1 MGREKFPT
9 AKREQR
15 ERERLEK
22 IELIFGII
30 SICRNEGSLS
40 SPSPPKKEKRK
51 KESGGI
57 PSTGYHHATPSPAPF
72 INITIKRMR
81 VTERRRRGEEEGERE
96 NDTTAG
102 TINARIYIF
111 HGTSNRRERFGEV
124 SLGKNPF
131 ESISVSFSIR
141 LFQRLF
147 LIPHFC
153 NNNNNNNN
161 NEAG

>member
-15 ERERLEK
+15 ERERETGENRINIRDNIDLQERGVA
-22 IELIFGII
+22 LVP
-30 SICRNEGSLS
+30 L
-40 SPSPPKKEKRK
+40 PPKKEKRK

-81 VTERRRRGEEEGERE
+81 VTERRRRGEEEGEGE

-131 ESISVSFSIR
+131 ESISVYSNVYF
-141 LFQRLF
+141 
-147 LIPHFC
+147 
-153 NNNNNNNN
+153 
-161 NEAG
+161 